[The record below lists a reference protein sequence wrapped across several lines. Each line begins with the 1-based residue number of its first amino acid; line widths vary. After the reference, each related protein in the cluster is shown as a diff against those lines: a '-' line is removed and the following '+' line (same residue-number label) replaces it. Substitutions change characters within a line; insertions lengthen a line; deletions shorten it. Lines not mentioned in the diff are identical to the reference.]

1 MLAAWPIRMLCGGAG
16 NGLTR
21 PAITACAS
29 GEESGLLA
37 AVSAVFPESD
47 VSRAVALRLATV
59 ACDSHGAPAV
69 AALRTLAELVDRR
82 ADRPPP
88 TGLVTVDTAAQLVAE
103 QTMAMAADLVGA
115 LLPLKSGGDV
125 RYRDTL
131 LTWCRD
137 RMRAA
142 TSDEPLPDMP
152 TAPIEPET
160 VFPGRDQPSPQWR
173 TSVVDAEIITDEKDD
188 ADDDEDDPPDLVEL
202 RAEVARL
209 RTAVGV
215 S

>member
-1 MLAAWPIRMLCGGAG
+1 
-16 NGLTR
+16 
-21 PAITACAS
+21 
-29 GEESGLLA
+29 
-37 AVSAVFPESD
+37 
-47 VSRAVALRLATV
+47 
-59 ACDSHGAPAV
+59 
-69 AALRTLAELVDRR
+69 
-82 ADRPPP
+82 P

-125 RYRDTL
+125 RYRDSL

-142 TSDEPLPDMP
+142 TSAEPLPDMP

-173 TSVVDAEIITDEKDD
+173 TSVVDVEII
-188 ADDDEDDPPDLVEL
+188 ADDEGDDDPPDLIEL